1 MKIHKSSYVQI
12 VISKLSG
19 ALAGELALIRQNSG
33 DTKEILNF
41 CYYGIQS
48 PPETIEKFIQT
59 VLGIV
64 GIIYL
69 KCQPGKE

>member
-1 MKIHKSSYVQI
+1 MTLKRFLISAKIDIPVETAIMVYKVRY
-12 VISKLSG
+12 
-19 ALAGELALIRQNSG
+19 
-33 DTKEILNF
+33 
-41 CYYGIQS
+41 
-48 PPETIEKFIQT
+48 PPETNEKFIQT